1 MSYRIERWKRS
12 RFWAVYRADLLVTVC
27 AYRTGARALVAT
39 LIAGEPRHQG
49 GVVKRLF
56 PPARY
61 YVWSLRP
68 DYDEAK
74 RHE

>member
-39 LIAGEPRHQG
+39 LIAGEPT
-49 GVVKRLF
+49 
-56 PPARY
+56 
-61 YVWSLRP
+61 
-68 DYDEAK
+68 
-74 RHE
+74 